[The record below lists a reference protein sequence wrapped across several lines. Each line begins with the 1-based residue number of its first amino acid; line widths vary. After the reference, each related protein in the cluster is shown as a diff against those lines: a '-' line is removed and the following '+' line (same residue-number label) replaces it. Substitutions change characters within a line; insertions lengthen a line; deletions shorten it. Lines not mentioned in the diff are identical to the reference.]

1 VTAET
6 PLVSC
11 VVAVYNGERFLREA
25 LDSILAQNY
34 RPLEVIVVD
43 DGSTDGT
50 AAIAAGYGERI
61 SLLHQAN
68 AGHAAARNR
77 GIEAARGD
85 FLAFLDADDLW
96 RADKLTRQVERFRH
110 RPELDASVTLIQ
122 NFWMPELAT
131 EAEEYRDQHRGGP
144 LPGYSPVTLLA
155 RSSLFR
161 RLGFFD
167 TSLRHGGV
175 AAWFVRAREQG
186 ALIELLPE
194 VLVQRRMHA
203 RSFGRENV
211 GSSQAEYLAI
221 VKAALDRRRG
231 RRGQQTRLEGAR

>member
-1 VTAET
+1 MQS

-11 VVAVYNGERFLREA
+11 VVAVYNGERFLAEA
-25 LDSILAQNY
+25 LDSIFGQTY

-50 AAIAAGYGERI
+50 AAIAADYGERI
-61 SLLHQAN
+61 TLLHQAN

-85 FLAFLDADDLW
+85 FVGFLDADDLW
-96 RADKLTRQVERFRH
+96 HADKLTRQTGRFRD

-122 NFWMPELAT
+122 NFWMPELAA
-131 EAEEYRDQHRGGP
+131 EAAELRGQRRGGP

-155 RSSLFR
+155 RRALFQ
-161 RLGFFD
+161 RLGLFD
-167 TSLRHGGV
+167 TDLRHGGV

-186 ALIELLPE
+186 AAIELLPE
-194 VLVQRRMHA
+194 VLVQRRMHV
-203 RSFGRENV
+203 RSFSRENAA
-211 GSSQAEYLAI
+211 GSQAEYLAI

-231 RRGQQTRLEGAR
+231 RRGQQTRFEGAR